1 MASATTPK
9 PPARKT
15 AARKPA
21 KPAVEATLEPDE
33 TDLAVPTPSEVLD
46 EKLDQDAL
54 MAELLG
60 DLPELT
66 PAYRL
71 RARQR
76 AGFDRLK
83 MHATVGGVFT
93 GDGILT
99 FDMTKPG
106 DVKRY
111 DAFLEFVAE
120 IDEWAESIAYDQD
133 AYAEWSAG
141 KTGEHFMAIF
151 MDYQVALGE
160 SRGSAS

>member
-9 PPARKT
+9 PTARKT
-15 AARKPA
+15 TTRKPA
-21 KPAVEATLEPDE
+21 AADAAAVDE
-33 TDLAVPTPSEVLD
+33 VDEVDVASPSELVD
-46 EKLDQDAL
+46 ERLDQDAL
-54 MAELLG
+54 RAELLG
-60 DLPELT
+60 DMPELT

-83 MHATVGGVFT
+83 MRATVGGVFS
-93 GDGILT
+93 GDGMLT
-99 FDMTKPG
+99 FDLTKPK
-106 DVKRY
+106 DVDRY

-120 IDEWAESIAYDQD
+120 IDEWAESIAVDPD

-141 KTGEHFMAIF
+141 KGGEHFMAIF

-160 SRGSAS
+160 SRGSAN